1 MEILKNLDTSIL
13 ASAIAFNSEDASF
26 FLSWKVRHPEF
37 PYSLGD
43 QIYTRKTP
51 KSKRKTK
58 AWTISGARPSGVQ
71 VEGQEQKI
79 MVLIE
84 SDLDNK
90 GKCERRWMAPW
101 YLLKCIEEG
110 YI

>member
-1 MEILKNLDTSIL
+1 MEILKNLDTLIL

-26 FLSWKVRHPEF
+26 FLSWKVRHPDF

-58 AWTISGARPSGVQ
+58 AWKISGARPSGVQ
-71 VEGQEQKI
+71 VEGEETKVMI
-79 MVLIE
+79 LIE
-84 SDLDNK
+84 SES
-90 GKCERRWMAPW
+90 ERRWMAPW
-101 YLLKCIEEG
+101 YLLRCIEEG

>member
-43 QIYTRKTP
+43 HIYTKRTP
-51 KSKRKTK
+51 RSKRKTK
-58 AWTISGARPSGVQ
+58 VWTISGARPSGIQ
-71 VEGQEQKI
+71 EDGQEQKI

-84 SDLDNK
+84 SEDDDK
-90 GKCERRWMAPW
+90 GKCERMWTSPSQ
-101 YLLKCIEEG
+101 LINLVNDH
-110 YI
+110 

>member
-58 AWTISGARPSGVQ
+58 AWTISGARPSGTQ
-71 VEGQEQKI
+71 EEGQEQKI

-84 SDLDNK
+84 SELDSK
-90 GKCERRWMAPW
+90 GKCERMWTSPSQ
-101 YLLKCIEEG
+101 LIKLVNEH
-110 YI
+110 